1 MRSTT
6 KQKGE
11 NMRLGALIALGV
23 VALILLFTL
32 LGFIGFI
39 KFEGSEV
46 GVVQDWGGI
55 QDKLMLPGTHIYN
68 NFILDIHRYNIGT
81 QKITFD
87 DVKSNPEAEW
97 PRIILDVGENG
108 GQKAW
113 VAMSV
118 NYHLNPDKAITIHK
132 QGIGKTYETVVLKR
146 EIIDVVNEIARPR
159 TALSLYSGEGFV
171 KFKNDVQDALMT
183 NHVLKDRG
191 LEVENTIIYKVYLDP
206 AYEAEIAGKQ
216 IAGQQKLR
224 KIEETLAAQEEAKR
238 IFAESQASVE
248 KTRQQAEAAKI
259 QMIKAA
265 EATKEQA
272 VLAAEAEKQKRV
284 LEAEGNR
291 DANLANASGVLALG
305 KAEAEVLQLKRDAMY
320 AGESGARR
328 ASVEIADLTS
338 KRLEGM
344 FKGVS
349 IVPEKTILSAASS
362 VPGLVLSYESNK

>member
-1 MRSTT
+1 M
-6 KQKGE
+6 K
-11 NMRLGALIALGV
+11 LGAIIAIGVAGLI
-23 VALILLFTL
+23 ILMFC
-32 LGFIGFI
+32 LGFFGFI
-39 KFEGSEV
+39 KLEGSEV
-46 GVVQDWGGI
+46 GVMQDWGGI
-55 QDKLMLPGTHIYN
+55 KNELMLPGTHIYN
-68 NFILDIHRYNIGT
+68 NFVLDIHRYNIGT

-87 DVKSNPEAEW
+87 DAHSNSEAEW
-97 PRIILDVGENG
+97 PRIVLDVGENG

-132 QGIGKTYETVVLKR
+132 QGIGKTYESVVLKR
-146 EIIDVVNEIARPR
+146 EIVDVVNEIARPR
-159 TALSLYSGEGFV
+159 TALELYSGAGFV
-171 KFKNDVQDALMT
+171 KFKNDVEEALKS

-191 LEVENTIIYKVYLDP
+191 LDVENTIIYKVYLDP
-206 AYEAEIAGKQ
+206 AYESEIAGKQ

-224 KIEETLAAQEEAKR
+224 KIEETMAAQEEAKR

-248 KTRQQAEAAKI
+248 KTRQTAEAAKI

-265 EATKEQA
+265 EANKEQE
-272 VLAAEAEKQKRV
+272 VLRAEAEKQKRI

-344 FKGVS
+344 FRGVS
-349 IVPEKTILSAASS
+349 IVPEKTILSAAGN
-362 VPGLVLSYESNK
+362 VPGLVLNADKNN